1 MADELTQEVQ
11 SDTAEAPPPISWDN
25 PPPETPPAKA
35 EPALEAAPA
44 PATPSETPDAA
55 PQPEQEAQPAAEAA
69 PERESQPEA
78 AKDDYVA
85 EADDPPELTALTT
98 PAAKRWAKRQYTEA
112 YPTRVFLDT
121 EKPIQAFGDDLY
133 KRSPSRYWEH
143 VDDVFKNHQ
152 DYFVQK
158 VSELNKSTEQPP
170 TPSPGVTAPTTA
182 ITEAELANLSDTQIV
197 ERFEAAQ
204 KSAREEAETKLRAE
218 FDQKFTDLEAKF
230 NEVNGKFTSSQDKA
244 REAQVIQIESDLKT
258 SVMGKVQERIRELGL
273 EAKADDPPKIA
284 SLKKAAV
291 HILNTQFEPT
301 FNADESNVK
310 VVDRVLEFAKRLER
324 ENAFREEDN
333 LKVRA
338 LAAIEKAAQAPEVKA
353 ILDEIA
359 AYAEQSKA
367 KPRAVNPAPP
377 VAGASA
383 GVVIQP
389 ATTWDE
395 AYQQAKAAEAT
406 A

>member
-1 MADELTQEVQ
+1 MADELTPEVQ
-11 SDTAEAPPPISWDN
+11 SDTATPEAPPPISWDN
-25 PPPETPPAKA
+25 PPPETPPAEA
-35 EPALEAAPA
+35 AQQAAPA

-78 AKDDYVA
+78 DTYVA

-143 VDDVFKNHQ
+143 VDDVFANHK
-152 DYFVQK
+152 DYFIQK
-158 VSELNKSTEQPP
+158 VSELNKSIEQPP
-170 TPSPGVTAPTTA
+170 TPSPSVTAPTTA
-182 ITEAELANLSDTQIV
+182 ITETELANLSDTQIV

-204 KSAREEAETKLRAE
+204 KSAREEVETKLRAE
-218 FDQKFTDLEAKF
+218 FDEKF
-230 NEVNGKFTSSQDKA
+230 NKLQSQFEEVNGKFTSTQDQA

-258 SVMGKVQERIRELGL
+258 SVMKVVDEAAREWGL
-273 EAKADDPPKIA
+273 EPKADDPENLA
-284 SLKKAAV
+284 NLKKAA
-291 HILNTQFEPT
+291 IKIIRTEFEPT
-301 FNADESNVK
+301 FDADESNVK
-310 VVDRVLEFAKRLER
+310 VVEKVREFAKRLER
-324 ENAFREEDN
+324 DNVFREEDN

-338 LAAIEKAAQAPEVKA
+338 RAATEKVRQLPEMKA
-353 ILDEIA
+353 IMDQIVA
-359 AYAEQSKA
+359 IVEQSKA
-367 KPRAVNPAPP
+367 KPRAVDPAPP
-377 VAGASA
+377 VAGAAA

-389 ATTWDE
+389 PTTWDD